1 MLKYSPESPSYQ
13 VSFRIQNLNGE
24 YIWLINS
31 GRLEFDEKGWLIS
44 AVGTLERIRNFNP
57 FIKEDGS
64 TMFYIEQLMNNL
76 NLIFFAVSRQG
87 IVLSKNNIFDKELYK
102 LGFEPIEIGQPM
114 ASFYP
119 GDEDTHAQYM
129 QLIQRCLNGDII
141 NEVVNYKGVQLYFS
155 MTPLRNNNEI
165 EGVAIL
171 QQDRTRELAISDE
184 LARAATALTG
194 IIDSKNEFIWAMDS
208 NLCFSYFNKGFYD
221 FHLREFGYEP
231 AIGQKTKLG
240 NLDHPLVKQMT
251 RLYELGYSGKTAS
264 EEVYVGEETAEI
276 RVNPMLSENN
286 EIIGIALYA
295 RDITELKRSQEKL
308 IRSEK
313 RYKEV
318 VNNVNEI
325 IFQTDNEG
333 NWTFLNQSWERVMG
347 FTVEESLG
355 KLLFDFLHP
364 DDVQRNWDLFEPLI
378 KRKKNYCSHVVRY
391 ICKNGDVREI
401 QVYAVLITNDKD
413 EIIGTS
419 GTLQD
424 ITEQL
429 RNREMYQILSE
440 NVRDMIMIHD
450 IDCYIKYVTPSC
462 LNVVGYETDELIGKD
477 PFEFYHPDDVRGMQ
491 HVQMTYREGVGAL
504 NNTISYRFLHK
515 NGNYIWL
522 ETSSKNIQD
531 LKGKTVS
538 IISSSRNIDERK
550 KLEESLIESLVKEK
564 ELNELKSRFVS
575 MASHEFRTPMAT
587 IKSST
592 EILEI
597 RYRELKDQALKES
610 TDRHLKIINSEI
622 DRLTNLM
629 NDVLLLGKIEANKVT
644 FHPEN
649 CSIEEVIQE
658 VISRQEEKQKDLRR
672 VRLIIN
678 GQSRNVMIDPKQF
691 NHILDNLI
699 SNAFKYSESAR
710 SPELTLNYEE
720 NKFVIEVRDFGIG
733 IPKDERRQIFE
744 SFFRARNADLIQGTG
759 LGLVIVKN
767 FVTMHGGRVSF
778 KEAEQIGTVFTVEI
792 PG

>member
-1 MLKYSPESPSYQ
+1 M
-13 VSFRIQNLNGE
+13 
-24 YIWLINS
+24 
-31 GRLEFDEKGWLIS
+31 
-44 AVGTLERIRNFNP
+44 
-57 FIKEDGS
+57 
-64 TMFYIEQLMNNL
+64 
-76 NLIFFAVSRQG
+76 
-87 IVLSKNNIFDKELYK
+87 
-102 LGFEPIEIGQPM
+102 
-114 ASFYP
+114 
-119 GDEDTHAQYM
+119 H
-129 QLIQRCLNGDII
+129 
-141 NEVVNYKGVQLYFS
+141 
-155 MTPLRNNNEI
+155 
-165 EGVAIL
+165 
-171 QQDRTRELAISDE
+171 
-184 LARAATALTG
+184 
-194 IIDSKNEFIWAMDS
+194 
-208 NLCFSYFNKGFYD
+208 
-221 FHLREFGYEP
+221 
-231 AIGQKTKLG
+231 
-240 NLDHPLVKQMT
+240 

-264 EEVYVGEETAEI
+264 EEIILGDETAEV

-295 RDITELKRSQEKL
+295 RDITELKNSQEKL
-308 IRSEK
+308 IKSE
-313 RYKEV
+313 RQYKEV
-318 VNNVNEI
+318 VNNVNEV

-333 NWTFLNQSWERVMG
+333 NWTFLNQSWERIMG
-347 FTVEESLG
+347 FTVEETLG
-355 KLLFDFLHP
+355 KLLFNFLHP

-378 KRKKNYCSHVVRY
+378 ARKKKYCSHVVRY
-391 ICKNGDVREI
+391 ICKNGDVRQI
-401 QVYAVLITNDKD
+401 QVYAILITNEKD

-429 RNREMYQILSE
+429 RNKEMYQILSE

-450 IDCYIKYVTPSC
+450 TDCKIQYVTPSC
-462 LNVVGYETDELIGKD
+462 LNVVGYETEELIGKD
-477 PFEFYHPDDVRGMQ
+477 PFVFYHPDDVRGLRQ
-491 HVQMTYREGVGAL
+491 VHFNYTESAEAI

-531 LKGKTVS
+531 LNGKTVS

-597 RYRELKDQALKES
+597 RYRELKDQPLKES

-649 CSIEEVIQE
+649 CSIEKVIQE
-658 VISRQEEKQKDLRR
+658 VIYRQEEKQKDLRKMQFT
-672 VRLIIN
+672 IM
-678 GQSRNVMIDPKQF
+678 GESRKVMIDPKQF

-699 SNAFKYSESAR
+699 SNAFKYSENANA
-710 SPELTLNYEE
+710 PELTLCFEE
-720 NKFVIEVRDFGIG
+720 KKFIVEVRDYGIG
-733 IPKDERRQIFE
+733 IPQEERRQIFE
-744 SFFRARNADLIQGTG
+744 SFFRAKNADLIQGTG

-767 FVTMHGGRVSF
+767 FVTLHGGKVNFRDADPVGTIF
-778 KEAEQIGTVFTVEI
+778 KVEI
-792 PG
+792 PC